1 MLKTIKIEGYRGIKL
16 LELDNLARVNILLG
30 ENGSGKTSVLEAISL
45 MSNPTPYQHIKL
57 ANWRDM
63 RSPKLGDEDA
73 LSSIFFADH
82 EFKAVCLTARYDQG
96 KKDAYQQTLE
106 IKPVKRTDNYTIDFE
121 VEEVN
126 GSLNLDM
133 SDNALVGVKHL
144 IFINNQL
151 CSEQTLLLS
160 SKGGKISA
168 RSSTDVCD
176 GELEFEGS
184 FFIDARRSTRISES
198 ASMIS
203 RLFRSLAD
211 KKRFMAALQS
221 VAPQLVDIQIGFQ
234 NNSPTIYADIG
245 QDRLTP
251 INGLGDGFN
260 RIFLIMTGLIGSG
273 KQLVLV
279 DEIDSGLHY
288 SVMDKFWQDIDTLTG
303 NGMQLFCATH
313 NDEML
318 RSTLSAFSGS
328 EQQLQ
333 IIRLDRAPSGV
344 VTPIYYTVEE
354 YKEAVDFGFDI
365 R

>member
-1 MLKTIKIEGYRGIKL
+1 MLKNIKIEGYRGIKL

-30 ENGSGKTSVLEAISL
+30 ENGAGKTSVLEAISL

-82 EFKAVCLTARYDQG
+82 QFNAVCLTARYDQG
-96 KKDAYQQTLE
+96 KRGLYEQTME
-106 IKPVKRTDNYTIDFE
+106 IKPVQRTGNYTIDFE
-121 VEEVN
+121 FEDAN
-126 GSLNLDM
+126 GYLNLDI
-133 SDNALVGVKHL
+133 SDNTLFGIKHL
-144 IFINNQL
+144 IFINGEP
-151 CSEQTLLLS
+151 CRSYTLLLS

-168 RSSTDVCD
+168 QNGSDACD
-176 GELEFEGS
+176 GQLEFEGS
-184 FFIDARRSTRISES
+184 FFIDARRSTSISES

-203 RLFRSLAD
+203 RLFQSLTD

-221 VAPQLVDIQIGFQ
+221 VAPQLVDIQIGFHH
-234 NNSPTIYADIG
+234 NSPTIYADIG

-318 RSTLSAFSGS
+318 QSTLSAFESSS
-328 EQQLQ
+328 EQLR

-344 VTPIYYTVEE
+344 VTPIYYTLEE
-354 YKEAVDFGFDI
+354 YKEATLFGFDV